1 MSKKKTASRFDKGF
15 AKGSDKGSAKG
26 SDKGSATG
34 FDKGFAKGSDKGSA
48 KGSDKGSDTGFDK
61 GFGKGS
67 DKGSAKGLP
76 KESFLLTVPENTKYD
91 DDGKSHHFDSSS
103 DESKSPRSSS
113 SKEKKL
119 AKSNQDLLWK
129 ASFRNTRSNATGML
143 FFIVLTQLLIITFLF
158 LEVFNDPFSR
168 GAHIERPR
176 DLQVVLTRFICA
188 IFLHLTIVDGLSESF
203 RMMKFAMNHHWRFKN
218 WVAAF
223 FVGFLE
229 MVVLFL
235 VESINIVILLQN
247 NTILDIIMN
256 FLAILI
262 ISEFG
267 SYFFN
272 TVKKDPVAQLIE
284 NGKFKL

>member
-1 MSKKKTASRFDKGF
+1 M
-15 AKGSDKGSAKG
+15 
-26 SDKGSATG
+26 
-34 FDKGFAKGSDKGSA
+34 
-48 KGSDKGSDTGFDK
+48 
-61 GFGKGS
+61 
-67 DKGSAKGLP
+67 LI
-76 KESFLLTVPENTKYD
+76 FLVFL
-91 DDGKSHHFDSSS
+91 
-103 DESKSPRSSS
+103 
-113 SKEKKL
+113 
-119 AKSNQDLLWK
+119 
-129 ASFRNTRSNATGML
+129 
-143 FFIVLTQLLIITFLF
+143 QLMIITFLF
-158 LEVFNDPFSR
+158 SEVLSDPLNR
-168 GAHIERPR
+168 GAQFERPR

-223 FVGFLE
+223 FVGFAE

-267 SYFFN
+267 SYFFT
-272 TVKKDPVAQLIE
+272 TVKKDPIAQLIE
-284 NGKFKL
+284 NGEYDLETGELNLEKILTV